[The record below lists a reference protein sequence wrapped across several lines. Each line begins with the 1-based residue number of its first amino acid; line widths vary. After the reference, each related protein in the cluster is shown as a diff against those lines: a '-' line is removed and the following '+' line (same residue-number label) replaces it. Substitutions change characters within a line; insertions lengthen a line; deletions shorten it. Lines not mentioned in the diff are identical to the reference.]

1 MSRQTLLNLVTE
13 NAPLQ
18 AEALLA
24 PLLELLSLARTAF
37 DGDLD
42 KFLILLVVAIRA
54 AGHKEFASAV
64 LHRRTTGGPPVF
76 PSLGVNI
83 QSIADSIGAPKET
96 VRRKVTDLAAA
107 GWIERRGNELYL
119 TPRAYETHTPVRQ
132 AIQILAVRHF
142 EVVGEIVEAAGGK
155 ATG

>member
-1 MSRQTLLNLVTE
+1 VSRQSLLSLVTE
-13 NAPLQ
+13 KAPLH

-24 PLLELLSLARTAF
+24 PLLELLSLARTTF

-54 AGHKEFASAV
+54 AGHKEFARAV
-64 LHRRTTGGPPVF
+64 LLRRTEGGPPVF

-96 VRRKVTDLAAA
+96 VRRKVTDLVAA
-107 GWIERRGNELYL
+107 GWIERRGNELFL
-119 TPRAYETHTPVRQ
+119 TPGAYETHTPLRQ
-132 AIQILAVRHF
+132 AIQVLAVRHF
-142 EVVGEIVEAAGGK
+142 EVVGELIADAGGEP
-155 ATG
+155 TG